1 MFSNAADKSTS
12 FSGPILL
19 FQEDELT
26 LFRQLE
32 GAVTIQDHLVTTQDL
47 HLIAQG
53 HHGILP
59 LREVVIMNEGHILLV
74 MIMVLGKLK
83 MEMGMTS
90 KLKSI
95 HFSNFSSCT
104 LGFSIR

>member
-26 LFRQLE
+26 LFHQLE
-32 GAVTIQDHLVTTQDL
+32 GVVTIQDHLVTTQD
-47 HLIAQG
+47 